1 MLTVHIKVIELLTQ
15 EKHTSMNPL
24 NIFAVCSGALDTK
37 LFKLKIVKGKDDN
50 ALKCQKSILYN
61 LPTQNKNFLC
71 LELKRHRV
79 IVADDN
85 LGKLTLPLSWFPTNH
100 VVREWF
106 PFKAASKKVKDAM
119 ILLDVHVDARKAAPF
134 MAPFASLRVFPCWNR
149 PTQTINS
156 DFPISPPMVYVISSA
171 EQRTIPLQQLRMM
184 VSQQQINPAPPQ
196 ILPNAQP
203 LTQNYNPVIATQ
215 SQLNPNINLQ
225 QQQQPIQIT
234 ITTIM
239 VQIILINKGLNHK
252 LYSLNL
258 KLKYN
263 KIKYNH
269 HLKGQLL
276 FLHIQP
282 THHLTMILTKAMKKS
297 NKHMI
302 INRMLIHIIPLQGN
316 LTKDYIHLLLHQV
329 INTMHLH
336 ISHHREIHQT
346 IQHTLHLSIKNYYLF
361 YFTLK
366 IIQIYFFYPSL

>member
-156 DFPISPPMVYVISSA
+156 DFPISPPMVYVITSA

-225 QQQQPIQIT
+225 QQQQPMQRTQSLVQRPTNNINQQRPQS
-234 ITTIM
+234 
-239 VQIILINKGLNHK
+239 QIIQPQH
-252 LYSLNL
+252 
-258 KLKYN
+258 
-263 KIKYNH
+263 
-269 HLKGQLL
+269 QAQ
-276 FLHIQP
+276 IQQNQVQPPPQRPAPFPSYP
-282 THHLTMILTKAMKKS
+282 THSSSDDDLNKS
-297 NKHMI
+297 DEEEQQTHDNQQ
-302 INRMLIHIIPLQGN
+302 NAYSYYPPSGQPYQGLYTPTVTPSNQYNAPTYQPPQGN
-316 LTKDYIHLLLHQV
+316 PPNDTTY
-329 INTMHLH
+329 TP
-336 ISHHREIHQT
+336 
-346 IQHTLHLSIKNYYLF
+346 SIY
-361 YFTLK
+361 
-366 IIQIYFFYPSL
+366 